1 MPRFPACLAIMA
13 ALLAS
18 FAIPAQASASAP
30 GQDASGDEARI
41 TLFDITDFHGHIE
54 QGPAV
59 ASAWQAA
66 RAGNPGAS
74 LLVSAGDLVG
84 GSPYDSA
91 AQRDQPALDMAR
103 SWGLSVSAMGNHELD
118 RGVDDFNGRIA
129 APANGIDWV
138 GANVAATGGTHGRGG
153 LSGLRAS
160 VTRTLAGKRIAFI
173 GAVTDTLASVEEPRA
188 LEGIRLTEPA
198 VEAVNEEAARLSD
211 GDESN
216 GEADAIVALIHEDA
230 DIIADSATPLS
241 PAIDLVYAGHSHAI
255 KTGKTTPSGAPII
268 EAGSY
273 GRAFACQ
280 DLLIS
285 GHGRGARVRV
295 ANTPFAD
302 TDTDGGAAG
311 TASDATG
318 RVRVLP
324 VAKETGHADDP
335 DGDGQGDAATSTGIV
350 RSGGSVSMAA
360 VTAAILSHARQR
372 AQASGS
378 RVVGHLASGADF
390 AVPAAHH
397 ASGKPAHDVVPA
409 PPDSQLGALI
419 ADAALESAKA
429 QRGTR
434 SARAR
439 VGFVNFGSLRV
450 HDLDGDGDGVIT
462 EREARTMMALQFRN
476 ATTDMTGAQLKRA
489 LAQQWRDGATQMSY
503 LGVSSNVDYGYRV
516 SADASGRRTVTVTGL
531 TVDGHPVRDDEAI
544 TVAGNSFLLNGGD
557 GYTAF
562 RQGKGYRDTGVPYA
576 DTLDALFA
584 RTPTVGTYFA

>member
-1 MPRFPACLAIMA
+1 MA
-13 ALLAS
+13 ALLTSIAVPARALAS
-18 FAIPAQASASAP
+18 DD
-30 GQDASGDEARI
+30 GQGASGDEARI

-66 RAGNPGAS
+66 RAGNPDAS
-74 LLVSAGDLVG
+74 LFVSAGDLVG

-91 AQRDQPALDMAR
+91 AQRDQPTLDMAR

-129 APANGIDWV
+129 APANGIGWV
-138 GANVAATGGTHGRGG
+138 GSNVKA
-153 LSGLRAS
+153 SGAQGKDRLPRLHPY
-160 VTRTLAGKRIAFI
+160 VTRTVAGKRVAFI
-173 GAVTDTLASVEEPRA
+173 GAVTDALFSVEEPRA
-188 LEGIRLTEPA
+188 LEGIRLTGRA

-230 DIIADSATPLS
+230 DAIADSSTPLS

-255 KTGKTTPSGAPII
+255 KTGRTTPSGAPII

-285 GHGRGARVRV
+285 GHGRDARVRV
-295 ANTPFAD
+295 ENTPFA
-302 TDTDGGAAG
+302 GGAGDMAG
-311 TASDATG
+311 AASDASG
-318 RVRVLP
+318 RVRTLP
-324 VAKETGHADDP
+324 MATRTGRA
-335 DGDGQGDAATSTGIV
+335 GDARGGAKGDDGTARDLV
-350 RSGGSVSMAA
+350 RSGGAGNMAA
-360 VTAAILSHARQR
+360 VTAAILTQAKGRARS
-372 AQASGS
+372 SGD
-378 RVVGHLASGADF
+378 RVVGHLAPGADF

-397 ASGKPAHDVVPA
+397 GSGKASRDVVPA
-409 PPDSQLGALI
+409 PPDSQLGSLI

-450 HDLDGDGDGVIT
+450 HDLDADGDGVIT
-462 EREARTMMALQFRN
+462 ERETHTMMALQFRN
-476 ATTDMTGAQLKRA
+476 ATIDMTGSQLKQA
-489 LAQQWRDGATQMSY
+489 LAQQWRADATRMSY
-503 LGVSSNVDYGYRV
+503 LGISSNVDYGYHA
-516 SADASGRRTVTVTGL
+516 STDASGRRSVTITGL
-531 TVDGHPVRDDEAI
+531 TVDGRPVRDGEAI

-562 RQGKGYRDTGVPYA
+562 RQGRGYRDTGVPYA